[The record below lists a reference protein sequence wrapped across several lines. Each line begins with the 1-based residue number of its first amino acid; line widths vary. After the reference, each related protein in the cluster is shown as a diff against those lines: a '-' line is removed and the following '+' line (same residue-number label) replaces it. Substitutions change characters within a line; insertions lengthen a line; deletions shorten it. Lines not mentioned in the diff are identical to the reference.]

1 MQQMFILGR
10 ITTRIVCF
18 ITLELSCMNLLIH
31 NDSINFSVV
40 YVTLICDV
48 SNNSYFIVFQTAS
61 GVPLLQ
67 NTPPTPPLSQELSL
81 QPTLLQEYSPTKL
94 LSRAAKQAL
103 GDSHTDLI
111 TTTSRQTK
119 V

>member
-1 MQQMFILGR
+1 
-10 ITTRIVCF
+10 
-18 ITLELSCMNLLIH
+18 MNLFIQR
-31 NDSINFSVV
+31 DCINFSVM
-40 YVTLICDV
+40 YVTFIYDV
-48 SNNSYFIVFQTAS
+48 SNNSSLIAFQTAS

-81 QPTLLQEYSPTKL
+81 QPTLLQEYSPTKV

>member
-1 MQQMFILGR
+1 
-10 ITTRIVCF
+10 
-18 ITLELSCMNLLIH
+18 MNALFHLQ
-31 NDSINFSVV
+31 N
-40 YVTLICDV
+40 T
-48 SNNSYFIVFQTAS
+48 S

-81 QPTLLQEYSPTKL
+81 QPTLLQEYSPTKVIA
-94 LSRAAKQAL
+94 RATKQAL
-103 GDSHTDLI
+103 GDSHTELI